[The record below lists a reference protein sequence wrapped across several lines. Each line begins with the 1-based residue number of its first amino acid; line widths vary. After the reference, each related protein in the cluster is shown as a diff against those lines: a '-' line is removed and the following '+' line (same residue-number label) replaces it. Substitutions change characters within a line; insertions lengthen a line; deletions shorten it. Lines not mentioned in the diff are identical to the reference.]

1 MITNNTKILWIII
14 IFLAVLNMATI
25 GTIIYNNRQVKAED
39 ENIVF
44 EPDAQP
50 VNGMY
55 FKQTLGFDNHQM
67 EVFRQ
72 SSRTFRQN
80 ANQIIGSINRS
91 KEELFIELQT
101 EQPDTARLQ
110 EISKEIGLL
119 HAELKEVTVTFY
131 LELNSVCNP
140 EQKNKLKAVFVPLFR
155 ETPLQGGHGGN
166 NGRGHGRRNRNI

>member
-1 MITNNTKILWIII
+1 MITNKTKILWIVIT
-14 IFLAVLNMATI
+14 FLAVLNIATI
-25 GTIIYNNRQVKAED
+25 ATIIYNNRQVKTED

-44 EPDAQP
+44 EPDTQP
-50 VNGMY
+50 LNGMY

-72 SSRTFRQN
+72 SSRAFRQN

-91 KEELFIELQT
+91 KEELFIELQA
-101 EQPDTARLQ
+101 EQPDTVRLK
-110 EISKEIGLL
+110 EISKEIGVL
-119 HAELKEVTVTFY
+119 HAELKDATVNFY